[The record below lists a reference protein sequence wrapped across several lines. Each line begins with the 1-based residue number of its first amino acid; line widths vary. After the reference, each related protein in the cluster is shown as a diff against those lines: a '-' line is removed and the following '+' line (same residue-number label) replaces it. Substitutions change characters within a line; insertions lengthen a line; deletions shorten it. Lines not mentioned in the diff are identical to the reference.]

1 MLWIWLNMLYY
12 FKISLYISYW
22 LFSIIEWALV
32 EENRECDGTEINK
45 GRFLTVDG
53 CSLAC
58 KGIATMFIYG
68 TRKKCNEKGCICW
81 CETSALPDSTCSM
94 IPIENYELY
103 EYVNLAIGINTTK
116 KYI

>member
-1 MLWIWLNMLYY
+1 M
-12 FKISLYISYW
+12 
-22 LFSIIEWALV
+22 
-32 EENRECDGTEINK
+32 ECDGTEINK

-68 TRKKCNEKGCICW
+68 TGKKCNKKGCICW
-81 CETSALPDSTCSM
+81 CESTCSM

-103 EYVNLAIGINTTK
+103 EYVNQGINTTK